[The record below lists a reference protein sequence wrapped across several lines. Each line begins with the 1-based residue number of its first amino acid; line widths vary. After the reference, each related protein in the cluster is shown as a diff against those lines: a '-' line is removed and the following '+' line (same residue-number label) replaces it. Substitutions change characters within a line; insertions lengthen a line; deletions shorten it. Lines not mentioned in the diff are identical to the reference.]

1 MCKFLFDVRVLHHRG
16 YVAEVG
22 LDLICGPIPTS
33 GRSRFSLLE
42 CGLRVVGSLMFLLLL
57 VLAVAPA
64 EAANYRFPGNL
75 PAGTTGGGGNYSI
88 GALTLN
94 DGDIITV
101 TSPTILNINGAFT
114 AGAGVIINAAGVASD
129 LKLIVAGTTDVGANS
144 NITANLT
151 GVGVVTLGDV
161 GSFTGNIKTES
172 AAVNVGANSTV
183 NGSIASTVAG
193 VVNVGPD
200 SRVTG
205 SINTLSGAVNVGA
218 NSRVDGS
225 IFSALAGVVSL
236 GAGAT
241 VGGNITTTSGA
252 VNIGA
257 SGKVVGFLLDTIA
270 GAMTLGDSVTIGGG
284 ISTQAGAIT
293 IGPNSTVGTSVCTG
307 IAGAITTN
315 VNVRVGGNVTTNE
328 GAITIGG
335 QNTIGG
341 IVRAAIGAVTI
352 DSSSKLGKA
361 LSMLLCPVQ
370 SDDGAPVVV
379 VRKQNIKSR
388 EWRQLFMR

>member
-1 MCKFLFDVRVLHHRG
+1 MHKFLSDSRVLHHRED
-16 YVAEVG
+16 VAEAG
-22 LDLICGPIPTS
+22 SGLICGLISTS
-33 GRSRFSLLE
+33 WRSRFSLPQHGCQL
-42 CGLRVVGSLMFLLLL
+42 VGSLLFLLLL
-57 VLAVAPA
+57 VLAWAPVQ
-64 EAANYRFPGNL
+64 AADYRFPGNL
-75 PAGTTGGGGNYSI
+75 PAGTTGGGGSYSI
-88 GALTLN
+88 GALSLN
-94 DGDIITV
+94 AGDTITV
-101 TSPTILNINGAFT
+101 TSPTVLTIQGAFT

-129 LKLIVAGTTDVGANS
+129 LKLVVEGTTDVGANS
-144 NITANLT
+144 NISANLA
-151 GVGVVTLGDV
+151 GVGVVTLGDG

-172 AAVNVGANSTV
+172 AAVNIGGNSTV

-218 NSRVDGS
+218 HSRVDGS
-225 IFSALAGVVSL
+225 IFSALAGVVNL

-241 VGGNITTTSGA
+241 VGGNNTTTSGA

-257 SGKVVGFLLDTIA
+257 GGKVVGFLLDTVA
-270 GAMTLGDSVTIGGG
+270 GAMTLGDSVTIGSG

-315 VNVRVGGNVTTNE
+315 ENVRVGGNITSNE

-335 QNTIGG
+335 QNTVGG
-341 IVRAAIGAVTI
+341 IVRAVIGAVTI
-352 DSSSKLGKA
+352 DSSSKLGK
-361 LSMLLCPVQ
+361 
-370 SDDGAPVVV
+370 
-379 VRKQNIKSR
+379 
-388 EWRQLFMR
+388 